1 MRFRTVWLFSRR
13 LRRAVL
19 MCYAPG
25 AKAASALPAR
35 CSVDMNLCAGQ
46 RSNDVLRVPEKN
58 LPLVGRFFLTNG
70 WTGSVHFRNPR
81 ADMVTERDHAGGL
94 AKRCFVRGGL
104 SARRQPP
111 LLP

>member
-35 CSVDMNLCAGQ
+35 CSVDMNLCAAQ
-46 RSNDVLRVPEKN
+46 RSNDVLAVLEKN
-58 LPLVGRFFLTNG
+58 WSSVGRFFLTNG
-70 WTGSVHFRNPR
+70 WSGSVDSR
-81 ADMVTERDHAGGL
+81 AHMVTGGDHAGGFT
-94 AKRCFVRGGL
+94 RDRIHYRWIERP
-104 SARRQPP
+104 S
-111 LLP
+111 